1 MNKANKM
8 AEVARLL
15 GVELNE
21 EFVVKTQEFGE
32 LKVRLEEKHG
42 LLCFTEEFD
51 GEGEQWLPADF
62 LQDVLLG
69 NYEIRKPPYIPKYNE
84 FYFSF
89 SFQDFRVTSGRWT
102 DWVEDYARLKC
113 GAIFRT
119 RAEAEE
125 ARPRVY
131 EMLTGKKWEGKEVSQ
146 HE

>member
-21 EFVVKTQEFGE
+21 EF
-32 LKVRLEEKHG
+32 KVSNFSGKYVITEKG
-42 LLCFTEEFD
+42 FFQKVADNWACCIGNVINDLLNGSIKIE
-51 GEGEQWLPADF
+51 
-62 LQDVLLG
+62 
-69 NYEIRKPPYIPKYNE
+69 KPPYVPKYNE